1 MAQMNT
7 DAAVLAKEAGNFDR
21 ISGELKAIIGQIES
35 TAGALASHMQGGAGL
50 AAQSAIQRFTE
61 AGNQQIMQLTDIS
74 NNIHTSGVQYTS
86 TDDDQASALQ
96 QAMGSV
102 L

>member
-1 MAQMNT
+1 MNT

-21 ISGELKAIIGQIES
+21 ISGELKAIVGQIEA
-35 TAGALASHMQGGAGL
+35 TAGALASHLQGGAGL